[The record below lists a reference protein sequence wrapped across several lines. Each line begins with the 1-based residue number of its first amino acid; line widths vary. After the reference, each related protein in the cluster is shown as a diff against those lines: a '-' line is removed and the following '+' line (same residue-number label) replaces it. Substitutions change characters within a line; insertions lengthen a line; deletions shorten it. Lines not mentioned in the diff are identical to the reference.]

1 MNPSMCGDDPIW
13 VPSYKYCNE
22 CDRLAEEFEEARK
35 EAVDAAADA
44 QDFRDAASESATNA
58 ATSERNASDSA
69 SDAAE
74 AQRKAEDAQEAAE
87 TAQGKAE
94 DAQEAA
100 ETAQGKAED
109 AQEAAES
116 ARDAAAQSATNAAI
130 SADIAQEAADKNSH
144 LYGAKWDKTTNRLTR
159 VYEAANITTDTT
171 NFKHNGSFNTSL
183 DNPFDLLYPWSDIK
197 VCDVDLVRYRART
210 GQEIL
215 TSFITAVYGDP
226 DFTYEGSQT
235 NIVCQYVPEFWYHS
249 EEDSLGNVTYLIS
262 TTPRTGFKHHEE
274 AFHGISFAID
284 AGLNAN
290 NQHVITCGTGVPYT
304 NIAGST
310 LHQYAKNSGFSLM
323 NADEVDAI
331 TTLFLVEFANWNSQN
346 ALGDGCS
353 NCSREN
359 DADVIANVDN
369 TGTTTVFDVEDS
381 ALSSVI
387 YIGSQVDFGA
397 TRGATTYKAVVQSFT
412 VSGNTYSIVLDRV
425 LENLTDGMFM
435 SVHGFDACEFPLI
448 GASVGNG
455 SGYIGTN
462 SKANAWYRG
471 AVLFANRY
479 QYTLGLYKEANT
491 GKLWRCPENLDPD
504 DYDAINTSVHEDTG
518 ITLPTLSTGAWQ
530 TVGDNAQRI
539 PGLASFM
546 ATGVSSGSSSSPVG
560 DQQYVPAEPY
570 GATVLWLGCAAD
582 GGWFCG
588 VLGCRWG
595 SDAGPSPWAYGG
607 RPFLKKSL

>member
-1 MNPSMCGDDPIW
+1 MDGIIPYIKASKAS
-13 VPSYKYCNE
+13 SY
-22 CDRLAEEFEEARK
+22 
-35 EAVDAAADA
+35 AA
-44 QDFRDAASESATNA
+44 
-58 ATSERNASDSA
+58 
-69 SDAAE
+69 AAE
-74 AQRKAEDAQEAAE
+74 ASANEAKASELAAE
-87 TAQGKAE
+87 TAASI
-94 DAQEAA
+94 AV
-100 ETAQGKAED
+100 
-109 AQEAAES
+109 EAAES
-116 ARDAAAQSATNAAI
+116 Y
-130 SADIAQEAADKNSH
+130 EKV
-144 LYGAKWDKTTNRLTR
+144 YGAKWDRTTNSLVRL
-159 VYEAANITTDTT
+159 YGAANITTDTT
-171 NFKHNGSFNTSL
+171 NFKHSGSFNTNL
-183 DNPFDLLYPWSDIK
+183 NNPFDLLYPWSDIK

-284 AGLNAN
+284 AGLNAS
-290 NQHVITCGTGVPYT
+290 NQRVITCGTGVPYT

-323 NADEVDAI
+323 NVDEVDAI

-353 NCSREN
+353 SCYREN
-359 DADVIANVDN
+359 DADVVANVDN

-387 YIGSQVDFGA
+387 YIGSQVDFGT

-425 LENLTDGMFM
+425 LENLTNGMFM
-435 SVHGFDACEFPLI
+435 SVHGFDACEFPKL
-448 GASVGNG
+448 GTSVGNG

-479 QYTLGLYKEANT
+479 QYTLGMYKEANT

-504 DYDAINTSVHEDTG
+504 DYDGINTSVHEDTG
-518 ITLPTLSTGAWQ
+518 IALPTLESGAWQ
-530 TVGDNAQRI
+530 TVGGNAQRI

-570 GATVLWLGCAAD
+570 SATVLWLGCDAND
-582 GGWFCG
+582 GWHCG
-588 VLGCRWG
+588 VLGCDWG
-595 SDAGPSPWAYGG
+595 IGAGFSYWGYGG